1 MSLCKLYLLQ
11 ENYGL
16 DKIVVRDN
24 GTGLQPS
31 EVSCVAKKHYTSK
44 LTCFDDLN
52 YLTTYGFRGE
62 ALGMKSHNKGLL
74 YISALGCSVVVIP
87 VLIVLHRYIRQEAQL
102 SQRDRVICYFS

>member
-1 MSLCKLYLLQ
+1 LQ

-31 EVSCVAKKHYTSK
+31 EVTCVAKKHYTSK

-62 ALGMKSHNKGLL
+62 ALGMNCHYNEFEFHN
-74 YISALGCSVVVIP
+74 I
-87 VLIVLHRYIRQEAQL
+87 IVKQQ
-102 SQRDRVICYFS
+102 